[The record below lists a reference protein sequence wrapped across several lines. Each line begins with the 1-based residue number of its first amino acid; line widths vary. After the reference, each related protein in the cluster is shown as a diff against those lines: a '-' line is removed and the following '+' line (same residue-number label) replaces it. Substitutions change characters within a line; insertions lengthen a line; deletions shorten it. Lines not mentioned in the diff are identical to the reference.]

1 MSGLQIIGEVIAR
14 CWGMLLFEIPGFGFT
29 CQEFVQA
36 LILIKISAAAVH
48 FVFGL
53 GSSGTGYRS
62 GGNGKRGIS
71 EQRKGDE
78 K

>member
-1 MSGLQIIGEVIAR
+1 MDALEIFGAVISSCWAILAFEVPGLGVS
-14 CWGMLLFEIPGFGFT
+14 
-29 CQEFVQA
+29 CQEFVIA
-36 LILIKISAAAVH
+36 LLLISVSVAAVH

-53 GSSGTGYRS
+53 GGSGTGYRS

-71 EQRKGDE
+71 EKRKGDE

>member
-1 MSGLQIIGEVIAR
+1 MEALEIFSVVISS
-14 CWGMLLFEIPGFGFT
+14 CWSILAFEIPGLGVS
-29 CQEFVQA
+29 CQEFVIA
-36 LILIKISAAAVH
+36 LLLISISVAAVH